1 MILLVRDKRWH
12 PLTGYVYSCAGRSWL
27 REGWAKRSSIATTS
41 FVILDSTCPSLII
54 SKLKILRKKHTNPF
68 YQWGDLKNDEHQN
81 PHRTPSTLG
90 DTKGL
95 KKEANLHVRSLSGS
109 GTNGSIFYHHAT
121 HGGNAQLLGGEIVD
135 GLGCGNV
142 TSSFTNSQQPEST
155 PRAAWV

>member
-12 PLTGYVYSCAGRSWL
+12 PLTGYVCWPKLAARGVSQEIIHCHDKLCHSRFNL
-27 REGWAKRSSIATTS
+27 SI
-41 FVILDSTCPSLII
+41 FVLII

-95 KKEANLHVRSLSGS
+95 KREANLHVRSLSGS

-155 PRAAWV
+155 PRAA